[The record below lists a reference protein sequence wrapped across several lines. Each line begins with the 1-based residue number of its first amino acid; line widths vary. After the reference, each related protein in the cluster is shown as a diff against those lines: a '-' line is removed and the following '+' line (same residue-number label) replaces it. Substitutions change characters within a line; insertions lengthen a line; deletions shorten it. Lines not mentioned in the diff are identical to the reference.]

1 MHVGALQ
8 MTVHLPSSSSRKDK
22 RAIVRHILDTA
33 RQRFKVSASEVD
45 HQDLWQLA
53 GLGFTYV
60 SPSPSRVSEVL
71 DQVERFVWAQPDI
84 SVTGS
89 TRSWLDPGS

>member
-1 MHVGALQ
+1 MHVGALE
-8 MTVHLPSSSSRKDK
+8 MTLHLPASSSLKDK

-33 RQRFKVSASEVD
+33 RHRFNVSASEVD

-60 SPSPSRVSEVL
+60 ASSPSRVSEVL
-71 DQVERFVWAQPDI
+71 DHVERFVWAQPDL
-84 SVTGS
+84 SVAAS
-89 TRSWLDPGS
+89 TRSWLDPES